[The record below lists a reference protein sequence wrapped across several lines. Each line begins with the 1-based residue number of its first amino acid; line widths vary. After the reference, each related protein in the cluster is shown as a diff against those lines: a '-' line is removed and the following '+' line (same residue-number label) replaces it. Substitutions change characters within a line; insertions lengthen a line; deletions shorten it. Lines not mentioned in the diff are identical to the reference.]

1 MAYFSSYN
9 SFRIA
14 VQETQSTTSSPG
26 PTGAGLKH
34 NQAYAFSDASWS
46 RGQSGNQSGIECR
59 KGNMPAE
66 LFSLINTASFTSVE
80 EYAGAGPGH
89 ASRVFYSVSPGITNN
104 GGPSSN
110 WTNPRNA
117 IGLNFGG
124 RNSLQVAL
132 IPGTTTFYL
141 GNAPMVG
148 VSSPGS
154 VSGVQGQ
161 GGGNTGGGNTGGVG
175 VDTGMGQVV
184 NNPNTGTGG
193 FAGAGVAPPATGG
206 IAGGGY

>member
-89 ASRVFYSVSPGITNN
+89 ASRVFYNISPGISNL
-104 GGPSSN
+104 GGPQAS

-117 IGLNFGG
+117 IGLNFVG
-124 RNSLQVAL
+124 RTSLTVNI
-132 IPGTTTFYL
+132 IPGTVNVFL
-141 GNAPMVG
+141 GTSQTVTG
-148 VSSPGS
+148 VTPPGS
-154 VSGVQGQ
+154 VSGVNNTGN
-161 GGGNTGGGNTGGVG
+161 NTGGSQSGQAGATANNTTLSTGGG
-175 VDTGMGQVV
+175 IGAGGAQGA
-184 NNPNTGTGG
+184 GTG
-193 FAGAGVAPPATGG
+193 APQIGL
-206 IAGGGY
+206 GY